1 MGAIRSQLNWSRAAR
16 FILREVSGQ
25 KAPGSTSKVEGWQRI
40 AVTPD
45 IELSVR
51 AGFDETLVAAFR
63 ELADL
68 LRRLLQHT
76 DAVSPNSEEQR

>member
-1 MGAIRSQLNWSRAAR
+1 
-16 FILREVSGQ
+16 
-25 KAPGSTSKVEGWQRI
+25 VEGWQRI

-51 AGFDETLVAAFR
+51 AGFDDTLVAAFR

-68 LRRLLQHT
+68 LRHLLQRA
-76 DAVSPNSEEQR
+76 DPLSPNGDE